1 MHAHTHARATYNR
14 VRFDGVFRETRIWL
28 NGVLVRDHA
37 AFPGDANGEKGG
49 AGMGG
54 GYTSFNA
61 RLDNVSSI
69 LYGESAE
76 NVLTVYV
83 DPRAGSGWFYEGGGI
98 YRKTWLH
105 SASPIHIQQ
114 DGVFATTHVA
124 TTPAPRQAPS
134 LGSTAASATISVVST
149 MENTATASDG
159 VAMLTYSL
167 LDAGGAI
174 VVGSTATASVKLV
187 AAKDAATPATST
199 AAAVSIAVAN
209 AELWSVARPYLYTL
223 QVKTDA
229 GDAINVS
236 VGIYNTK
243 WTGDQGFYMNDEK
256 IKIRGFCNHES
267 FGGQVCVC
275 VCGGGGRARG
285 DRRCRGGS
293 ALRGA
298 LLDHHDQDGAR
309 RRWIF
314 VVIARPG
321 NALKFRARPAPSGRH
336 VRAVCALHAFRAC
349 IAIL

>member
-275 VCGGGGRARG
+275 VCV
-285 DRRCRGGS
+285 
-293 ALRGA
+293 
-298 LLDHHDQDGAR
+298 
-309 RRWIF
+309 F
-314 VVIARPG
+314 VCVCVCVCLCVCVSVSVSVCLCLCVSVCVSLPPLSLSLSIP
-321 NALKFRARPAPSGRH
+321 PS
-336 VRAVCALHAFRAC
+336 LP
-349 IAIL
+349 LSPSKQN